1 MTQYHDLTNEV
12 LVQLLQNNL
21 QDELAF
27 MTLLDRFKPLFTKMA
42 YQMKIEGYEP
52 EDIFQEGF
60 IQLYL
65 GIQYFDVN
73 YGSYFAYY
81 LKAVIMN
88 RVFQLAKKDQKRKEV
103 IQEVNA
109 SLEDLPYFESDF
121 KLQCSSLG
129 ENDFMRNSP
138 EEILMAQD
146 TIRRFIDQLSDFEH
160 DVMRYYLFRGMSVR
174 EIAEETGQDYNK
186 VRHAVRRAKDKLNKL
201 IHHE

>member
-73 YGSYFAYY
+73 YGSYFASY
-81 LKAVIMN
+81 LKAVITN

-103 IQEVNA
+103 IQEINA

-146 TIRRFIDQLSDFEH
+146 TIHRFIDQLSDFEH

-174 EIAEETGQDYNK
+174 EIAEEKRKDYNK
-186 VRHAVRRAKDKLNKL
+186 VRHAVRRAIDKLTKL
-201 IHHE
+201 INHE